1 MDSSIWAIL
10 LLVVGVAFLMA
21 EVFIPSGGVISLISA
36 VCLLSG
42 VYHAWTAWAKSGPIF
57 FVAYLMVMLMMLPI
71 GLAVAFYMWPHTK
84 LGKQALLSGPTPDEI
99 EAFGEIEREHAELV
113 GRIGTTVSV
122 LNPAGMVRIDGKRIV
137 CQSDGSI
144 IENGRTVKVV
154 AARTNFVVVRAYTPS
169 PEELAPTP
177 PPPVTTA
184 ADAPPTADSAPSPS
198 PSPTPTDPSPKP
210 EPDRIDF
217 DMT

>member
-1 MDSSIWAIL
+1 
-10 LLVVGVAFLMA
+10 
-21 EVFIPSGGVISLISA
+21 
-36 VCLLSG
+36 
-42 VYHAWTAWAKSGPIF
+42 
-57 FVAYLMVMLMMLPI
+57 
-71 GLAVAFYMWPHTK
+71 
-84 LGKQALLSGPTPDEI
+84 
-99 EAFGEIEREHAELV
+99 
-113 GRIGTTVSV
+113 
-122 LNPAGMVRIDGKRIV
+122 MVRIDGKRIV

-184 ADAPPTADSAPSPS
+184 ADAPPTADSAPT